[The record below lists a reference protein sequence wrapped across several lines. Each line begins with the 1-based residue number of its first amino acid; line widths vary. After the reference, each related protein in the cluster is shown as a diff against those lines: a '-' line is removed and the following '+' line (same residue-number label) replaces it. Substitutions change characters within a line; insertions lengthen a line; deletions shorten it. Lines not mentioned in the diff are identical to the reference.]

1 MRSHALDISYDGG
14 LAPREREGAREGGC
28 KGGRVESEL
37 MASEL
42 IHPPPPPPSLRR
54 ECGSVILFAER
65 ESEGRRRE
73 AEREE
78 CQPAAE
84 RMGDGESEAAQQ

>member
-1 MRSHALDISYDGG
+1 MRSHALDISYDGA

-42 IHPPPPPPSLRR
+42 IHPPSLRR